1 MTEKILEKLDILD
14 EQEKILLARR
24 TKKNRLQ
31 SQGKKKTL
39 VTPLT
44 FDFQL
49 EFEEDIVPSTSKK
62 VPRITEDK
70 SYSIKKPKRDI
81 CFKNEPEPRKSDF
94 GKLNLEPHFVP
105 TDIRTQ
111 ESKSIEP
118 VKENLKSRSFRPF
131 LYLKDTAETK
141 QACRRTLGPTTIY
154 PAPKI
159 QSSAY
164 KKEKDSTLFAAQT
177 GENPEES
184 FDLAGRLEDYI
195 NKRRKS
201 PPQTGDFSKEENKT
215 IRNDQLSECC
225 SIRKKNLLPLC
236 FEDELKK
243 PNAKI
248 INISP
253 AKTVTAHMEQNDTN
267 PIIFHETGYVQMLLL
282 TKNRL
287 PLYPMEKEN
296 IYPHKRPDFVLER
309 NCEIL
314 KSLISDQCIIL
325 SKPKRILPTAWKRD
339 IRALSFKVGHRVVE
353 GKLKKET
360 SKQTFEN
367 ISWSKLYDFSQT
379 FSSLTKKFV
388 GFFDKTVTQEM
399 SARHGNLERMFSTV
413 KPISKFSALPVKY
426 GSKPLKTI
434 LEVHKLNNITP
445 LDDLLK

>member
-70 SYSIKKPKRDI
+70 SYSIKKTKRYI

-94 GKLNLEPHFVP
+94 GKLNLGPHFVP
-105 TDIRTQ
+105 TNIRTQ
-111 ESKSIEP
+111 ESKSI
-118 VKENLKSRSFRPF
+118 
-131 LYLKDTAETK
+131 
-141 QACRRTLGPTTIY
+141 
-154 PAPKI
+154 
-159 QSSAY
+159 
-164 KKEKDSTLFAAQT
+164 AQT

-184 FDLAGRLEDYI
+184 FDLAGRLEDYM
-195 NKRRKS
+195 NKRKS

-215 IRNDQLSECC
+215 IRNDQLSEYC

-253 AKTVTAHMEQNDTN
+253 AKTVTSHMEQNDTN

-314 KSLISDQCIIL
+314 KSLISDQCIIP
-325 SKPKRILPTAWKRD
+325 SKPKRIMPTAWKRD
-339 IRALSFKVGHRVVE
+339 IRALAFKVGHRVVE

-388 GFFDKTVTQEM
+388 GFFDKTVIQEM

-434 LEVHKLNNITP
+434 LEVHKLSNITP

>member
-70 SYSIKKPKRDI
+70 SYSIKKPKRYI

-131 LYLKDTAETK
+131 LYLKDTAEVKNPKLLHDLYSQTK

-253 AKTVTAHMEQNDTN
+253 AKTVTAHMGFLTFCKGDQKSPQVGLDAFTPQDDLASHLLPRGGLFVLWLRLLSGEYGFRAPRRQPPRRTVRGGG
-267 PIIFHETGYVQMLLL
+267 ET
-282 TKNRL
+282 RL
-287 PLYPMEKEN
+287 PRAGA
-296 IYPHKRPDFVLER
+296 IRPPAPGAVLWR
-309 NCEIL
+309 
-314 KSLISDQCIIL
+314 
-325 SKPKRILPTAWKRD
+325 
-339 IRALSFKVGHRVVE
+339 RAPRSPRVVRP
-353 GKLKKET
+353 
-360 SKQTFEN
+360 
-367 ISWSKLYDFSQT
+367 WP
-379 FSSLTKKFV
+379 V
-388 GFFDKTVTQEM
+388 
-399 SARHGNLERMFSTV
+399 
-413 KPISKFSALPVKY
+413 LPVRPNS
-426 GSKPLKTI
+426 GSPLP
-434 LEVHKLNNITP
+434 LLQASPAPVLATP
-445 LDDLLK
+445 ARPLPSDPALHNARAKSPSA